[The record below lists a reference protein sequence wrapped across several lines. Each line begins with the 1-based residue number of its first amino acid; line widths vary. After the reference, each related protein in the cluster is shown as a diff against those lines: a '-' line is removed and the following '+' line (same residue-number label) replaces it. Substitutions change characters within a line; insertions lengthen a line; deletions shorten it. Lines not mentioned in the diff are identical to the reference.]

1 MENDCEHISRFIMRR
16 LQCKLTEEE
25 ARILGEWM
33 RAGKEHREM
42 LDGLS
47 DLSELKKD
55 IRLYGSFDE
64 LKGWEKVRKVCWQHA
79 LGERFGYLKIAIIVL
94 LCLGGCLFFLTQP
107 FRIRENK
114 QVLSLAEVRPGM
126 NQALLILGNGKE
138 VYLQGS
144 GSERDSL
151 YGEGWKVKGEGK
163 LCYEQEPSLADTEER
178 WHILRV
184 PKGGEYSLLLGDGLS
199 VLKFQGIRSLS
210 RRVKKGQ

>member
-25 ARILGEWM
+25 ARILEEWM

-64 LKGWEKVRKVCWQHA
+64 LKGWEKVRKVCWQHS